1 MAKLNDLLK
10 RATRPAPDAMGFG
23 AAAAKRQATMLLIAL
38 ASDHWSRAA
47 ADAADAAADVV
58 VLQGRP
64 GERDITD
71 AIAAAGDRPV
81 GVTLNDSSL
90 ETVRAAKADFVVVT
104 THAPAAILVEEDL
117 AVVLQLRDDIPD
129 FQLRAL
135 EPWSLDAIFI
145 EREFS
150 PGTIMK
156 VLDLQRVG
164 GLSRKPLLVQ
174 VSGETSNDELL
185 ALRDAGVAM
194 LAVDMKDRNGI
205 DSLRK
210 LRGTVDA
217 LPRRRP
223 RKEDKRQA
231 MLPRGTGG
239 SIEADED
246 DGDDDDQE

>member
-10 RATRPAPDAMGFG
+10 GATRPAPDAMGFG
-23 AAAAKRQATMLLIAL
+23 AAASKRPASMLLVAI
-38 ASDHWSRAA
+38 ASDHWGRATSEA
-47 ADAADAAADVV
+47 ADAGADVIM
-58 VLQGRP
+58 LQGRP
-64 GERDITD
+64 AERDITE
-71 AIAAAGDRPV
+71 AVTAAAERPV
-81 GVTLNDSSL
+81 GVALNDSTLDVLRS
-90 ETVRAAKADFVVVT
+90 AKVDFVIVT
-104 THAPAAILVEEDL
+104 TNASAAVLVEEQL
-117 AVVLQLRDDIPD
+117 AIVLQLRDDMPD

-145 EREFS
+145 EREFT

-174 VSGETSNDELL
+174 IAGDSSKEELL

-194 LAVDMKDRNGI
+194 LGVDMKDRNAVDAI
-205 DSLRK
+205 RK
-210 LRGTVDA
+210 LRETVAA

-231 MLPRGTGG
+231 MLPHGTGG

-246 DGDDDDQE
+246 DDDDDE